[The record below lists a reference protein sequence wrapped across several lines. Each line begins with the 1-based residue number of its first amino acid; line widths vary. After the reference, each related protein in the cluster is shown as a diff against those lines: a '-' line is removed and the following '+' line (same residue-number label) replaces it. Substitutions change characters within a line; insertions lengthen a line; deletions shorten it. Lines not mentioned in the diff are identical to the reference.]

1 MMRDYMSKFG
11 AVFLTGLIFATPV
24 LAAAPP
30 PAAPA
35 MPPAV
40 AAHHIGGS
48 AAWGCR
54 AKHDVFDILFLGLS
68 ANFDTKL
75 ADALTDGRCVFF
87 QSGETVTI
95 IESTGSHG
103 LVKVQRGTEPATY
116 WTPLRN
122 IE

>member
-1 MMRDYMSKFG
+1 MSKLG

-30 PAAPA
+30 PVTAAT
-35 MPPAV
+35 PPTAA
-40 AAHHIGGS
+40 AAHRIGGS
-48 AAWGCR
+48 AAWGCH

-68 ANFDTKL
+68 ASFDTKL

-95 IESTGSHG
+95 LGGTGSHG
-103 LVKVQRGTEPATY
+103 LVKVQRGTDPATY
-116 WTPLRN
+116 WTPLRK

>member
-1 MMRDYMSKFG
+1 MSKLG

-30 PAAPA
+30 PVAPA
-35 MPPAV
+35 TPLAAA

-68 ANFDTKL
+68 ASFDTKL

-95 IESTGSHG
+95 LESTGSHG
-103 LVKVQRGTEPATY
+103 LVKIQRGTESTTY

-122 IE
+122 VE